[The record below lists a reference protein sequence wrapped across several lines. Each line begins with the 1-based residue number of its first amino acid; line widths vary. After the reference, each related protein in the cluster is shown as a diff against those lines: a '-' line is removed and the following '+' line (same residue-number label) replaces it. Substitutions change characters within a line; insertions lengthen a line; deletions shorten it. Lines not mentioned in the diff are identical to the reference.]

1 MANMSAGDWIRLK
14 RLNGGV
20 QYFNDFTQSVTN
32 PSINQSP
39 FSIPGA
45 LPRITGTSKIR
56 RTASQ
61 YTDFVASQSA
71 NFVTQAST
79 AANGTVLKQTEVCSC
94 KTTVLPT
101 KIGVIPRCSIHTH
114 LRIM

>member
-1 MANMSAGDWIRLK
+1 MSAGDWIRLK

-32 PSINQSP
+32 PSIKQSP

-45 LPRITGTSKIR
+45 LPRTTGTSKFR

-71 NFVTQAST
+71 DFITKAST
-79 AANGTVLKQTEVCSC
+79 ATNGTVMKQTVVCSC
-94 KTTVLPT
+94 NTTTATT